1 MDTGKSNS
9 NMIHVGAASKIINN
23 ALGTYI
29 QGATVNRRAK
39 SIRDDLEANA
49 LFLSNHSESVL
60 LISCDLAGLLLE
72 FVATARIGD
81 VMLVTQPCELYCQ
94 FGIDIKRRSP
104 TPYTA
109 ICSIADGY
117 GGYCPTMSGVLG
129 GGYSGEPIWWARLS
143 PEGGYQ
149 IVDSAAKLMNQ
160 VMRQGESK

>member
-1 MDTGKSNS
+1 
-9 NMIHVGAASKIINN
+9 
-23 ALGTYI
+23 
-29 QGATVNRRAK
+29 
-39 SIRDDLEANA
+39 
-49 LFLSNHSESVL
+49 
-60 LISCDLAGLLLE
+60 
-72 FVATARIGD
+72 VATAREAIGKAAGLTPRNIIIAFTHTHSGPSLLLTSYLKDLDREYMEQLRERLLELAREAVGD

-104 TPYTA
+104 TRYTV
-109 ICSIADGY
+109 ICGIADGY

-129 GGYSGEPIWWARLS
+129 RGYSGEPIWWTRLS